1 MPRFIVVVLDGFGVG
16 EMPDVAVVRPQDRGA
31 NTACKLMNHFP
42 HDSLPTLESLGLVNI
57 TGTKVPSMKAN
68 AFANVGK
75 IMLEHEGG
83 DTFMGHQEIMGTK
96 PKSPLIKPFK
106 ESIDLIEQALLNAGC
121 SVERM
126 CKDGLE
132 LLLVNECVTVG
143 DNLEADLGQVYN
155 IAGNLNQITF
165 ESLLDIGKVVRRN
178 NCVARNIVFGGNL
191 SSSSQL
197 LDAIETKGS
206 TYIGVSAPKSGVY
219 DRGFQVMHLGYG
231 VDTSKQVPAQLHQV
245 GVKTTLIG
253 KVADIVGNESGTN
266 YMQMVDT
273 TKIMD
278 KAAAE
283 IKENS
288 DGFFCINIQETDLSG
303 HQEDPL
309 RYWETLKKADHG
321 LSVLT
326 SLLNTEDTLA
336 VIADHGNDPFI
347 GHSRHT
353 RELVPLMVYKP
364 QLTQVNLGT
373 RSTLSDVGAT
383 VCDFF
388 DAKQPE
394 NGSSFLHLIQ

>member
-16 EMPDVAVVRPQDRGA
+16 EMPDVPVVRPQDIGA
-31 NTACKLMNHFP
+31 NTASKLINYFP
-42 HDSLPTLESLGLVNI
+42 NDSLPTLESLGLVNI
-57 TGTKVPSMKAN
+57 TETKVPSMEVNKL
-68 AFANVGK
+68 ANVGK
-75 IMLEHEGG
+75 MMLAHEGG

-106 ESIDLIEQALLNAGC
+106 ESIDLIEHALLTSGL
-121 SVERM
+121 SVERIH
-126 CKDGLE
+126 KNELE
-132 LLLVNECVTVG
+132 LLVVNKCVTVG

-155 IAGNLNQITF
+155 ITGNLNEITF
-165 ESLLDIGKVVRRN
+165 ESLLDIGKIVRSN

-219 DRGFQVMHLGYG
+219 DHGFQVMHLGYG

-303 HQEDPL
+303 HQEDPQ
-309 RYWETLKKADHG
+309 RYWKTLKKADRG
-321 LSVLT
+321 LNMLT
-326 SLLNTEDTLA
+326 SLLDVKDTLV

-353 RELVPLMVYKP
+353 REFVPLMVYKP
-364 QLTQVNLGT
+364 QLTNVNLGI
-373 RSTLSDVGAT
+373 RNTLSDVGAT
-383 VCDFF
+383 VCEFF
-388 DAKQPE
+388 GAKQPE
-394 NGSSFLHLIQ
+394 NGHSFLHLIL